1 MKSSS
6 TAKRQKTT
14 AQPVSHKQADQY
26 DSGDYNYLHYWDGRD
41 YEHRSE
47 EIAIKKLLNGKK
59 FSRAVDIGGGY
70 GRLCLL
76 LQKYA
81 KDVTL
86 TEPSLKQLEI
96 AETYL
101 KDYPGI
107 TRLQMQADKLT
118 FETDS
123 VDLIT
128 MIRVMHHLPDP
139 SREFDEIARVLRP
152 DGYLVLEVAN
162 YAHIRNRFK
171 YAFKRKKLPMKPVDI
186 RSPENQRDDEV
197 AFVNHNPKKVIKQ
210 LAHAGLTI
218 ERRLSVS
225 NLRSPLLKKVLPFR
239 FMVAT
244 ERVLQPLLSKMYFGP
259 SVFFL
264 VRRVK

>member
-1 MKSSS
+1 M
-6 TAKRQKTT
+6 AKRQKTT
-14 AQPVSHKQADQY
+14 TKSISHKVADQY

-47 EIAIKKLLNGKK
+47 EIALKKLLNGRK
-59 FSRAVDIGGGY
+59 FSNAVDIGGGY
-70 GRLCLL
+70 GRLCVL
-76 LQKYA
+76 LQKFA

-101 KDYPGI
+101 KDHPHI
-107 TRLQMQADKLT
+107 TKLQMQADHLT
-118 FETDS
+118 FDTNS
-123 VDLIT
+123 IDLIT

-139 SREFDEIARVLRP
+139 TKEFDEIARVLRP

-162 YAHIRNRFK
+162 YAHVRNRLK
-171 YAFKRKKLPMKPVDI
+171 YAVKRKKLPMKPVDI

-197 AFVNHNPKKVIKQ
+197 AFVNHNPKKVVKQ

-225 NLRSPLLKKVLPFR
+225 NLRSPLLKKALPFR
-239 FMVAT
+239 LMVAI
-244 ERVLQPLLSKMYFGP
+244 ERLLQPLLAKMYFGP